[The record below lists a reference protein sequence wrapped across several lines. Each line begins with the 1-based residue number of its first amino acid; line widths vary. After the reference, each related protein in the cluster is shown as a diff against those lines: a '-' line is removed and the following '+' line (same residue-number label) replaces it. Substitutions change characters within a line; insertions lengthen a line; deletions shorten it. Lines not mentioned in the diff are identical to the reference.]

1 MPAPLPVTIE
11 VREANLKLLYQFAD
25 TADTQLPHL
34 TNSHGATRTYWQMQL
49 TECNSPLRAY
59 QAFSAGRV
67 AWLRLIVSSPMFMM

>member
-11 VREANLKLLYQFAD
+11 VRDTNQKQLYQFAD
-25 TADTQLPHL
+25 TADTQLPHF
-34 TNSHGATRTYWQMQL
+34 TDSRGATRTYWQMQL
-49 TECNSPLRAY
+49 TECNSPLRKY